1 VRSRVRTAKINSFVI
16 FMGSIE
22 RLGIDRN
29 SICTNHMKFYQ
40 GVARQ
45 LIIKV
50 ANFWWSTFGVHPIN
64 FDLPSKSQSE

>member
-22 RLGIDRN
+22 RLGNDRN

-50 ANFWWSTFGVHPIN
+50 AHFW
-64 FDLPSKSQSE
+64 